1 MAIPLPA
8 GASLT
13 PPPLPKG
20 ATLNAPEQGNMYTQN
35 AEDIQYDPM
44 SGMPLNTSSYG
55 SGPTGYTN
63 TARLGLTTAAAL
75 PINIAT
81 GVAKNAGGVA
91 QTLGK
96 YFGGGQTADNMVNAI
111 NQIESG
117 TQAASGDTGGMIN
130 AVGSA
135 VGQAAPWLATGG
147 GAIPSFAKAVERG
160 FVTGGASAL
169 ATPEEVG
176 LTPEQFAEAKKKN
189 IMLQAGVGAAFPFV
203 GKAIGAGYNAV
214 KGAVEPFYEGGRNK
228 IIGRALR
235 EFAGNDADT
244 AITNLRNAPQ
254 LVKGSLPTV
263 GQSAGVPSLAAL
275 ERTAMATSPEAVNAL
290 AGRKAA
296 QSAAQANALEGI
308 ANPALVARYTDR
320 QNLIGDVL
328 YADALKP
335 LNLGKLS
342 VGQVTQIKG
351 LTETPAIKR
360 AMEQAKENAA
370 NRGMN
375 IADPAGSMRGLHET
389 KMALDEQI
397 GAVKAKLE
405 RDGLGATSAELD
417 GLNKAKDRLLGFMET
432 VSPAY
437 KTARETYAKVSKP
450 VEQLNTIKDLAF
462 KSVSPQSDAIKAGQ
476 YLNNLKKLKAEGT
489 LSDAQYK
496 RLEAIAEDIKRASA
510 AETSG
515 RGVGSDTV
523 QKLAYSNMLNL
534 QGIPNA
540 LRNFGPASFIGNVA
554 GRVGDVAYGGANT
567 QLKGQLAE
575 TLMDPAQAARL
586 MEQAGLSTK
595 AGPKTEKAKQLAKM
609 LMMQTTG
616 QAFQGE

>member
-1 MAIPLPA
+1 MPFIPDAKPTGRFVPA
-8 GASLT
+8 
-13 PPPLPKG
+13 
-20 ATLNAPEQGNMYTQN
+20 APEQGNMYTQS

-44 SGMPLNTSSYG
+44 SGIPLNTSSYG
-55 SGPTGYTN
+55 SGTTGNTD

-81 GVAKNAGGVA
+81 GVAKNVGGVA

-96 YFGGGQTADNMVNAI
+96 YFGGGRTADNMVNAI
-111 NQIESG
+111 NQIETG
-117 TQAASGDTGGMIN
+117 TQQASGDTGGVVN
-130 AVGSA
+130 AIGSA
-135 VGQAAPWLATGG
+135 FGQAAPWLATGGG

-160 FVTGGASAL
+160 FTTGVGSAL
-169 ATPEEVG
+169 ATPEQVG
-176 LTPEQFAEAKKKN
+176 LTPEKFAEAKKQN
-189 IMLQAGVGAAFPFV
+189 ILLQGGIGAAMPFA
-203 GKAIGAGYNAV
+203 GKLVGAGYNAV
-214 KGAVEPFYEGGRNK
+214 KGAVEPFYEAGRNK

-244 AITNLRNAPQ
+244 AVANLRNAPE
-254 LVKGSLPTV
+254 LVKGSMPTV
-263 GQSAGVPSLAAL
+263 GQAAGVPSLAAL
-275 ERTAMATSPEAVNAL
+275 ERTAMATSPEATNAL
-290 AGRKAA
+290 AARKAA
-296 QSAAQANALEGI
+296 QSAAQAGALEGI
-308 ANPALVARYTDR
+308 ATPSRVGKYVDLQTR
-320 QNLIGDVL
+320 LGDEL

-342 VGQVTQIKG
+342 TSQTTQINSLIK
-351 LTETPAIKR
+351 TPAIKD
-360 AMEQAKENAA
+360 AMEQARTNAA
-370 NRGMN
+370 NRGLD

-397 GAVKAKLE
+397 AAVKAKLE
-405 RDGLGATSAELD
+405 RDGRGSTSAELD
-417 GLNKAKDRLLGFMET
+417 GLNKAKDRLLGFIEG
-432 VSPAY
+432 VSPEY
-437 KTARETYAKVSKP
+437 KVARETYARVSKP
-450 VEQLNTIKDLAF
+450 VEQLQTIKDLAF

-476 YLNNLKKLKAEGT
+476 YLNNLKKLKEEGS
-489 LSDAQYK
+489 LSEGQYK
-496 RLEAIAEDIKRASA
+496 RLEAIAEDIKRAGA
-510 AETSG
+510 AETAG

-534 QGIPNA
+534 QGIPDA

-554 GRVGDVAYGGANT
+554 GRVGDVAYGRANKE
-567 QLKGQLAE
+567 LKGRLAE
-575 TLMDPAQAARL
+575 TLMEPQRAAQL

>member
-1 MAIPLPA
+1 
-8 GASLT
+8 
-13 PPPLPKG
+13 
-20 ATLNAPEQGNMYTQN
+20 MYTQN